1 MAEPLIRMD
10 GVHVAYNGDIMVL
23 QGIDL
28 DISRGQ
34 VTGIIGPNGAGK
46 STVLKTIFGLL
57 QVKSGSLSLNG
68 RDISRLKAHER
79 ALEGIA
85 FVPQN
90 RATFADLS
98 VEDNLLLGCWPFRRD
113 KARIAR
119 ALESVYARFPI
130 LKEKRRDMARSM
142 SGGQQRFVEI
152 ARALIVEP
160 DVILLDEPTAMIAPK
175 ISKEIYA
182 LIRQLAD
189 DGATV
194 VLVDQNVRQCVNV
207 SDRLYVLELGRNK
220 AQGSRDDF
228 ASDTQLRDLVAEWVN
243 YKIDH

>member
-1 MAEPLIRMD
+1 MD

>member
-1 MAEPLIRMD
+1 MNEPLIRMD

-28 DISRGQ
+28 EVRRGQ
-34 VTGIIGPNGAGK
+34 VTGIVGPNGAGK

-57 QVKSGSLSLNG
+57 PVKSGSVHLG
-68 RDISRLKAHER
+68 ERDITRLKAHQR

-98 VEDNLLLGCWPFRRD
+98 VEDNLLLGCWPFRHD

-119 ALESVYARFPI
+119 ALESVYVRFPI

-160 DVILLDEPTAMIAPK
+160 DVILLDEPTAMIAPR

-194 VLVDQNVRQCVNV
+194 LLVDQNVRQCVNI

-220 AQGSRDDF
+220 AEGSREEF

>member
-1 MAEPLIRMD
+1 MAEPLIRME
-10 GVHVAYNGDIMVL
+10 GVHVAYSGDIMVL

-28 DISRGQ
+28 DVRRGQ

-57 QVKSGSLSLNG
+57 TIKSGRLTLNG

-220 AQGSRDDF
+220 AEGSREDF
-228 ASDTQLRDLVAEWVN
+228 ASDSQLRELVAEWVN